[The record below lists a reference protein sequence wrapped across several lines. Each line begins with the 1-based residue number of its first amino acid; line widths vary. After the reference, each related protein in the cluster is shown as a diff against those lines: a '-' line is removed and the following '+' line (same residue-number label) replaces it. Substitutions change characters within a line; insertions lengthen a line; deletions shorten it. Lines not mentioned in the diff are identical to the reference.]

1 MWEKIIEIVKE
12 LIFGF
17 VWIVRNFKE
26 RLFCL
31 LFLLDLVLIC
41 FLFNEKNVVFL
52 NNMNVIVVLFFR
64 CNM

>member
-41 FLFNEKNVVFL
+41 FLFNEKKCCVFE
-52 NNMNVIVVLFFR
+52 
-64 CNM
+64 